1 MTHRLRRFACLVS
14 SGVFVACSSGHA
26 TSGTPSAPANDERSS
41 LARDANP
48 DATDAELTAVVS
60 AQNQLGL
67 SLLTSVAAPSDN
79 FVFSPTSATIALSML
94 YAGARGATAT
104 QMQAV
109 LGDSLPSGRYHV
121 AWNRLL
127 LTLASRNIAPYTS
140 AGVEHHL
147 QLNAADHLWTQQ
159 GLPIVAAFLDTLAQ
173 QYGSGVAVGDFAGD
187 ADGVR
192 QSINGWVAQ
201 QTNDRIQTLFGPG
214 SINSTARLVLV
225 NALYFNGTWLG
236 AFPESATAPAP
247 FHLATGSDV
256 SVSMMNSEPADVPYK
271 SNADYE
277 VVDLPY
283 EGGALS
289 LSIVLPQVGHYD
301 AVRALLGQSG
311 GWSDLFSALTRTH
324 LALALPKLTYQG
336 SSFSIRAGLE
346 ALGMTS
352 AFADADFSGMA
363 SDAPLALEDVV
374 QQDYLAIDENGTE
387 AAAATGAVVG
397 INAVESVLNVTIDR
411 PYFLFVRDASGLV
424 LFTAQINDPSR

>member
-1 MTHRLRRFACLVS
+1 LVS
-14 SGVFVACSSGHA
+14 SGVFVACSSGHS
-26 TSGTPSAPANDERSS
+26 TSGTLSAPANDVRSS
-41 LARDANP
+41 LARDADP
-48 DATDAELTAVVS
+48 DATDTELAAVVS

-94 YAGARGATAT
+94 HAGARGATAT
-104 QMQAV
+104 EMQAV

-127 LTLASRNIAPYTS
+127 LTLASRNIASYMS
-140 AGVEHHL
+140 AGAEHHL

-159 GLPIVAAFLDTLAQ
+159 GLPIVATFLDTLAQ
-173 QYGSGVAVGDFAGD
+173 QYGSGVAVGDFASD

-236 AFPESATAPAP
+236 AFPKSATAPAP
-247 FHLATGSDV
+247 FHLASGSDV

-271 SNADYE
+271 SSADYE

-283 EGGALS
+283 EGDALS
-289 LSIVLPQVGHYD
+289 LSIVLPQVGHYE

-311 GWSDLFSALTRTH
+311 WSDLFSDLTRTH
-324 LALALPKLTYQG
+324 LALALPKLNYQG

-352 AFADADFSGMA
+352 AFADADFSGIA